1 MVAVRFYAVRNNDTT
16 RLGLVG
22 ISDGF
27 PHRSWIS
34 IPMKQ
39 ILWRSGAPSK
49 TQGGKRKGE
58 APWGIKTKRK
68 RQTQQDV
75 LSHYLIWIFFYDLF
89 VMFFLPNIITLVW
102 SFEFLDFGFMYGLPG
117 SSISMSFYMIWL
129 HVLSSTWTWWLL
141 ITHGPGWSK
150 HDVCWAK
157 LWPHEVGNDGVMF
170 KRWWT

>member
-1 MVAVRFYAVRNNDTT
+1 M
-16 RLGLVG
+16 
-22 ISDGF
+22 ISPQVLDFDPNEADPLAFGGN
-27 PHRSWIS
+27 PAKH
-34 IPMKQ
+34 
-39 ILWRSGAPSK
+39 
-49 TQGGKRKGE
+49 GGKPKRGV
-58 APWGIKTKRK
+58 APWGMKAKDEKTNTR
-68 RQTQQDV
+68 RCTISYGFSFMIC
-75 LSHYLIWIFFYDLF
+75 LFFL
-89 VMFFLPNIITLVW
+89 LPNIITLEW
-102 SFEFLDFGFMYGLPG
+102 SLEFLDFGLMYGLPG